1 MLQGSRNGTLAMAL
15 VHVLIEDNQPVFR
28 HGLIALLSSR
38 YPAWDIRASDPPS
51 DCREMLETQS
61 VDLLIIGAELLCKDF
76 ASRSITNSRP
86 KIIAITEGYCA
97 LTALGCMALGA
108 SATIS
113 RCMASTTMLT
123 MVDSLIFLDE
133 QNYTDALRSDFDSS
147 LLAPAT
153 QGATIFSPR
162 ELDVLRLLGEG
173 RSNKG
178 IARGLG
184 LSVSTVKV
192 HLGVVLRALGARNR
206 VEAAVLASTPSALVA
221 SAR

>member
-15 VHVLIEDNQPVFR
+15 MHVLIEDNQPVFR

-38 YPAWDIRASDPPS
+38 YPDWDIRAPDPPS

-61 VDLLIIGAELLCKDF
+61 VDLLIIGAELLRKYF
-76 ASRSITNSRP
+76 AGRYVTNSRP

-113 RCMASTTMLT
+113 RCMASTTMLR

-147 LLAPAT
+147 RLAPAT

-173 RSNKG
+173 QSNKA

-192 HLGVVLRALGARNR
+192 HLGVVFRALGARNR

-221 SAR
+221 SVR